1 MSDKDK
7 FVNFK
12 ILVNLSEL
20 SASVVK
26 YKDMKSINFY
36 LLLLCIL
43 AMLNTS
49 AQEKNENSIKDPSKL
64 IEQINLASS
73 KTNSITADFN
83 QVKEMSFLEEKATS
97 SGKFY
102 FEKEKKLR
110 WEYTQPFSYAIILN
124 NDRLRIIDE
133 GKSKDFEAGSNRMFM
148 EISNIMTGMVNGTL
162 LNSPKFTT
170 SWSGAPGYYLAELI
184 PTGTDMKD
192 YLSRIEL
199 KVNKQDFTVDEL
211 KMFEKSGDYTL
222 ISFHNKKLN
231 ETIPAEIF
239 RLD

>member
-1 MSDKDK
+1 MK
-7 FVNFK
+7 FSS
-12 ILVNLSEL
+12 L
-20 SASVVK
+20 
-26 YKDMKSINFY
+26 Y
-36 LLLLCIL
+36 LLLLFIL
-43 AMLNTS
+43 SVINTS
-49 AQEKNENSIKDPSKL
+49 AQEKNENPIKDPSKL

-73 KTNSITADFN
+73 KTSTITADFN

-110 WEYTQPFSYAIILN
+110 WEYTQPFSYVIILN

-133 GKSKDFEAGSNRMFM
+133 GKSKDFEAGSNRMFL

-162 LNSPKFTT
+162 LNSPQFTT
-170 SWSGAPGYYLAELI
+170 TWSEAAGFYLAELI
-184 PTGTDMKD
+184 PTGPDLKD

-199 KVNKQDFTVDEL
+199 KLNKQDFTVDEL
-211 KMFEKSGDYTL
+211 KMFEKSGDYTQ
-222 ISFHNKKLN
+222 ITFRNKKMN
-231 ETIPAEIF
+231 ETIPVEIF